1 MPCPYPTCNSFADA
15 RDCKATVMKDYRCTG
30 CYAHLFA
37 SEDAAQRI
45 CPHCGAK
52 TKLVM
57 SNSQIESISY
67 VPFIVTRRQALKN
80 YSLALRNEARQA
92 KESSLAESVVSAQ
105 GVFVPC
111 WLKSGEVDFDFSFDV
126 HDGEP
131 LMRNRTTGNE
141 RRAGRIAFS
150 SIRLHLTPKAMNRR
164 NRGIAPNA
172 PLA

>member
-1 MPCPYPTCNSFADA
+1 
-15 RDCKATVMKDYRCTG
+15 MKDYRCTG